1 MPSVKLTIQN
11 RRGLHARASAKF
23 VTCARSFDAEI
34 SVRHEDQCVSGTSIM
49 GLLMLAAAPNC
60 EIEIT
65 AQGAQADAALRALEA
80 LVRGKFGED

>member
-1 MPSVKLTIQN
+1 
-11 RRGLHARASAKF
+11 
-23 VTCARSFDAEI
+23 
-34 SVRHEDQCVSGTSIM
+34 
-49 GLLMLAAAPNC
+49 MLAAAPNC